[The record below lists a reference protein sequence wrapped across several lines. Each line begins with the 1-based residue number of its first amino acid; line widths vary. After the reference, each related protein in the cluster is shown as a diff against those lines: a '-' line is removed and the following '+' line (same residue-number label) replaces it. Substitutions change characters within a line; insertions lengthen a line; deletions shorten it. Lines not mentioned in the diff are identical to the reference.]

1 MLLPV
6 LLPSAHVDYSGCS
19 EHEEVVRVMLQQ
31 LLQRAEHR
39 ELELELELVGV
50 VHQLLLA
57 LGAQVVVY
65 NPIHIWVQV

>member
-6 LLPSAHVDYSGCS
+6 LLPSAYVDYSGCS